1 MIQLLKLLVGVFIA
15 AVLAAC
21 GGGGGSSGATP
32 GTPGT
37 PGGATPA
44 APTITLEL
52 QTAAGAA
59 TTVVNNLTTVSARAT
74 VRNGSGTPIAGQVVT
89 FTQEGG
95 LARFVPAGGTALTD
109 ANGVATVQVLPA
121 SSDSAGAGT
130 LRAETVVGTA
140 AVSTTMSFSV
150 PLGSSDT
157 ATSRVTNFALLLDKS
172 TLPNSGGQTV
182 KLTVVAVDANNNV
195 VPGATVA
202 VATDAN
208 TIYVPGGTV
217 TNAQGEFTGTI
228 GLGSDKT
235 DRTVTATT
243 TVNGIV
249 KQTTFQIAGSQL
261 ELTLSPPVL
270 TPGGAATATA
280 RLTDSAGT
288 AIAGKAISFTGD
300 IASLAGRQATTDAT
314 GNVALTFTAPTTAG
328 SYLIRAAASGI
339 TKQVSVQVGASNV
352 IPVAVF
358 LPAENPSLAADPNVL
373 APNAPGSTSSQS
385 QLKFLFLNSQNQPVP
400 NVRVRFSI
408 ASTGQGSFDSTIST
422 GNSVVYTNAAGVA
435 TAAFIPGST
444 GSPTDGIIIRACYS
458 ATDTVDCTNSVT
470 ARLTIA
476 AQALAVSIG
485 NDNLLAS
492 ASGTYTKEF
501 VVTVADAAGRA
512 VANAPVDISL
522 DITHYGKGAFDQAI
536 TFPLAVGFSN
546 SYVPD
551 ATTSPSMFGS
561 RVSCIN
567 EDINRNGFVDPGE
580 NINFSVDS
588 FGQATLEPRRSDI
601 ILSYVDPTVRTTNA
615 SGILLVKVQYSQRYA
630 TWLAYR
636 IRATTTVAGSQGSA
650 ERTFV
655 TTFLEEDLA
664 NGSFLTPPYG
674 TASCS
679 SAN

>member
-1 MIQLLKLLVGVFIA
+1 MIQMLKLLVGVFIA

-32 GTPGT
+32 GGGT
-37 PGGATPA
+37 GTGS

-52 QTAAGAA
+52 QTAAGAS
-59 TTVVNNLTTVSARAT
+59 TTVVNNVTPVSARAT
-74 VRNGSGTPIAGQVVT
+74 VRNAAGTPIAGQVVT

-109 ANGVATVQVLPA
+109 ANGVATVQILPA
-121 SSDSAGAGT
+121 SANSAGAGT
-130 LRAETVVGTA
+130 LKAETVVGTA
-140 AVSTTMSFSV
+140 SVSSTLSFSV

-182 KLTVVAVDANNNV
+182 KLTVVAVDSNNNV

-208 TIYVPGGTV
+208 TVYVPGGTV

-235 DRTVTATT
+235 DRTVTVTT

-249 KQTTFQIAGSQL
+249 KQTTFQIAGTQL

-270 TPGGAATATA
+270 TPGGTATVTA

-288 AIAGKAISFTGD
+288 AITGKAISFTGD
-300 IASLAGRQATTDAT
+300 ITSLAGRQATTDAT

-328 SYLIRAAASGI
+328 SYVIQAAASGI
-339 TKQVSVQVGASNV
+339 TKQTSVQVGSSNV

-358 LPAENPSLAADPNVL
+358 LPSEQPSLAADPNVL

-385 QLKFLFLNSQNQPVP
+385 QLKFLFLNAQNQPVP

-422 GNSVVYTNAAGVA
+422 GSSVVYTNAAGVA

-458 ATDTVDCTNSVT
+458 ATDTVDCSNSVT

-485 NDNLLAS
+485 NDNLLES
-492 ASGTYTKEF
+492 AGGTYTKQF

-522 DITHYGKGAFDQAI
+522 DITHYAKGQFAQMMS
-536 TFPLAVGFSN
+536 FPLGVGSSN
-546 SYVPD
+546 TYVPD
-551 ATTSPSMFGS
+551 ATTTPAAFGM

-567 EDINRNGFVDPGE
+567 EDVNRNGFVDPGE
-580 NINFSVDS
+580 NINSSVDS

-601 ILSYVDPTVRTTNA
+601 ILSYVDPAVRTTNA
-615 SGILLVKVQYSQRYA
+615 SGILLIKVEYSQRFA

-655 TTFLEEDLA
+655 TTYVEDDVE

-674 TASCS
+674 TQACNN
-679 SAN
+679 AN